1 MSKEHEVYVLLTD
14 TGTLLT
20 KTIKW
25 FTKDPLNHASIAF
38 DRGLTEV
45 YSFGRKNQ
53 NNPFFAGFVKEDM
66 SGDLFRH
73 AACAVYCCKVTSK
86 EYYNIRKQILHM
98 ERNHEQYKYNLIG
111 MVGLLLNIQI
121 KRDHA
126 YFCSQFVAS
135 VFETSGVH
143 LVNKSCLF
151 ATPGDLVNAQHLQLI
166 YAGQLQP
173 YILPTKL
180 PYKRIITA

>member
-20 KTIKW
+20 RTIKW

-38 DRGLTEV
+38 DRELTEV
-45 YSFGRKNQ
+45 YSFGRKNPH
-53 NNPFFAGFVKEDM
+53 NPFFGGFIKEDM
-66 SGDLFRH
+66 NGKLFRH
-73 AACAVYCCKVTSK
+73 ATCAVYCCKVTSI
-86 EYYNIRKQILHM
+86 EYQHIRRQILHM
-98 ERNHEQYKYNLIG
+98 ERNQEQYKYNLIG
-111 MVGLLLNIQI
+111 MFALLLNIQI

-143 LVNKSCLF
+143 LVNKSCLL
-151 ATPGDLVNAQHLQLI
+151 ATPGDLVHAPDLQLM
-166 YAGQLQP
+166 YEGKLRTYLQP
-173 YILPTKL
+173 TRFPF
-180 PYKRIITA
+180 KRIVTA